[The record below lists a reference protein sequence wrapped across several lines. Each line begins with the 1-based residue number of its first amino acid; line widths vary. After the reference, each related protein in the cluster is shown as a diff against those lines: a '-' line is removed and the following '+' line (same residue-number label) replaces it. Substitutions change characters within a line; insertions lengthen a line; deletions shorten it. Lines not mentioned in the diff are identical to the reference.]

1 MRMEFGNVFGEH
13 LDGFRFERLRW
24 SGALGVESNG
34 APDSAFQFLLGAG
47 SETFESGG
55 KIDSFRFAVGA
66 THGF

>member
-1 MRMEFGNVFGEH
+1 
-13 LDGFRFERLRW
+13 LRW

-34 APDSAFQFLLGAG
+34 EADSAFQFQVGAG
-47 SETFESGG
+47 SETFESGA

>member
-1 MRMEFGNVFGEH
+1 VFGEH
-13 LDGFRFERLRW
+13 LDGFRLGRMRW

-34 APDSAFQFLLGAG
+34 APDSVFQFLIGMG

-55 KIDSFRFAVGA
+55 KIDSFRLAVGA